1 MQSPASSAHPLRLLC
16 WEGYEAESVTR
27 RFESA
32 YAAAVH
38 GETLLSDSL
47 AADRLL
53 GSSGRDFDIININNA
68 YVRDCLEPAGL
79 IAALDTDRFAKYRES
94 IHPVY
99 RRMLPWSYS
108 ANGDLIGI
116 GQRFGPFNLVINS
129 DAVSEQTARD
139 AGFNLADDP
148 ANHGRYGILDY
159 PDFNLFHIAI
169 AAGIDPFQPLGE
181 VELRQFET
189 TANQWFRHAAHV
201 SDDHHALNRMLY
213 DGDIRFYLSG
223 GIYTASPARLAGHSN
238 IVAVTPRRGPIDGK
252 GGIVFSE
259 ITSVIRNPEADPRA
273 ESFLQFMLEPET
285 AVQIAFIEGTCNPV
299 AQMGDRK
306 VFDAFT
312 RAQLDAIQWDT
323 LEDDLQHC
331 ADYQIPPDKPALL
344 RILESACLRYTHSEK
359 QTDA

>member
-1 MQSPASSAHPLRLLC
+1 MQSPASSTHPLRLLC

-32 YAAAVH
+32 YGFAVR

-53 GSSGRDFDIININNA
+53 EYSGRDCDIININNA

-79 IAALDTDRFAKYRES
+79 IAALDPDRFAQYRES
-94 IHPVY
+94 IHPLY

-108 ANGDLIGI
+108 SNGDLIGI
-116 GQRFGPFNLVINS
+116 GQRFGPFNLVINR

-181 VELRQFET
+181 DQLRRFET
-189 TANQWFRHAAHV
+189 MADQWFRHAARV
-201 SDDHHALNRMLY
+201 SDDHHELNRMLC

-238 IVAVTPRRGPIDGK
+238 IVAVTPSRGPIDGR

-259 ITSVIRNPEADPRA
+259 ITSVIRHPEADPRA

-285 AVQIAFIEGTCNPV
+285 AIQIAFIEGTCNPV
-299 AQMGDRK
+299 AQMGDPR
-306 VFDAFT
+306 VFSAFT
-312 RAQLDAIQWDT
+312 REQLNAIQWDT

-331 ADYQIPPDKPALL
+331 ADYRIPPDKPALL
-344 RILESACLRYTHSEK
+344 RILESARQRYSTPAEA
-359 QTDA
+359 TDE